1 MNMSLSKPSEIIC
14 GDCVEQMM
22 RMPDNS
28 IDAVVTDPPYGLAF
42 MGKSW
47 DTHKD
52 NAAFQEWCE
61 EWLTECLRVLK
72 PGGYLLTFG
81 GTRTWHRIACA
92 VEDTGFEIRDS
103 IAWLHGQG
111 FPKSKNVSL
120 AIDKAEGHPNRGKA
134 IPTASSYQA
143 SDVGEKNRL
152 TSNPVP
158 VYEAKSDAGKQWEGW
173 GTALKPAF
181 EPIVVARKPLAEKTV
196 AANVLAHGTGG
207 INIDGTRVD
216 LRGETWGG
224 NENNAHGDYSGKIF
238 GSFAAQYRKPSNPAG
253 RWPANLILGHSE
265 DCQQVGTQ
273 EDSFARNPT
282 EEWSGV
288 GQKEKPDYESE
299 KVTTSREVWECV
311 IGCPVAELD
320 RQSGTSTS
328 KIGKPR
334 GTAKRGMFANSDFN
348 KVGAEYD
355 DTGGASRFFYQAK
368 ANKKERPEYTNHEG
382 KKVVHPTV
390 KPLAL
395 MEYLVKLVT
404 QSDGTVL
411 DPFAGSGT
419 TLEACA
425 NLGIRCIAIEMDED
439 YIALMGQRLNR

>member
-61 EWLTECLRVLK
+61 EWLVECLRVLK
-72 PGGYLLTFG
+72 PGGHLLAFG
-81 GTRTWHRIACA
+81 GTRTWHRLTCA
-92 VEDTGFEIRDS
+92 VEDAGFEIRDS
-103 IAWLHGQG
+103 VAWLYGQG

-120 AIDKAEGHPNRGKA
+120 AIDKGEGHPNRGKA

-158 VYEAKSDAGKQWEGW
+158 TYEAKSDAGKQWEGW

-181 EPIVVARKPLAEKTV
+181 EPIVVARKPLSEKTV
-196 AANVLAHGTGG
+196 AKNVLKHGTGG

-216 LRGETWGG
+216 SRGETWGG
-224 NENNAHGDYSGKIF
+224 NENNAHGDYSGKVF
-238 GSFAAQYRKPSNPAG
+238 GSFAAQYAKPSNPAG
-253 RWPANLILGHSE
+253 RWPANVVLDE
-265 DCQQVGTQ
+265 Y
-273 EDSFARNPT
+273 AA
-282 EEWSGV
+282 
-288 GQKEKPDYESE
+288 
-299 KVTTSREVWECV
+299 
-311 IGCPVAELD
+311 AELD